1 MISHRNDYDCRKR
14 RPRKSQPRC
23 SAVWKTSSLLIC
35 AGRPGQRSMAAD
47 ETNDRRSLDT
57 GPTFSLIRSLVAD
70 RRIREDSG
78 CIFVEG
84 IRNFITALDHGWSVQ
99 TIVYSERLLI
109 APVARK
115 WVRSLKRANTPYCRV
130 TPEQFRSIS
139 CAQRASGIGAILRQK
154 IIGLE
159 QVAVHDR
166 ACWMAVGQIRTP
178 GNLGTLMR
186 TACAAGAAGFFFL
199 GDGADAFHPQAV
211 RASMGAIFGLPLV
224 RTNMTN
230 LRRWTQEHGV
240 QVIGASPDGDVL
252 FNRTH
257 YGARVMLVI
266 GEERRGLT
274 AEQRTLCDQLVR
286 IPMQDNLDSLN
297 AAVAGSLLLYEVLRP
312 ASG

>member
-1 MISHRNDYDCRKR
+1 
-14 RPRKSQPRC
+14 
-23 SAVWKTSSLLIC
+23 
-35 AGRPGQRSMAAD
+35 MAAD
-47 ETNDRRSLDT
+47 ETNDQRSLDT
-57 GPTFSLIRSLVAD
+57 GPTFSLIRTLTTD
-70 RRIREDSG
+70 RRAREASG

-84 IRNFITALDHGWSVQ
+84 IRNFITALDHGWSLQ
-99 TIVYSERLLI
+99 TLVYSERLLI

-115 WVRSLKRANTPYCRV
+115 WVRRLKRANTPYCKV

-139 CAQRASGIGAILRQK
+139 GAPRASGVAAILHQK
-154 IIGLE
+154 MVRLE
-159 QVAVHDR
+159 QVPVTGR

-211 RASMGAIFGLPLV
+211 RASMGAIFALPLV
-224 RTNMTN
+224 RTNVPN
-230 LRRWTQEHGV
+230 LRRWIQQHGV

-252 FNRTH
+252 FNRTN
-257 YGARVMLVI
+257 YGARVMLMI

-274 AEQRTLCDQLVR
+274 AEQRALCDQLVR

-312 ASG
+312 APG

>member
-1 MISHRNDYDCRKR
+1 
-14 RPRKSQPRC
+14 
-23 SAVWKTSSLLIC
+23 
-35 AGRPGQRSMAAD
+35 MAAE
-47 ETNDRRSLDT
+47 ETTDQRSLDT

-70 RRIREDSG
+70 RRTREASG

-139 CAQRASGIGAILRQK
+139 CAPRASGVGAILRQK
-154 IIGLE
+154 IVGLE
-159 QVAVHDR
+159 QVSVHDR

-186 TACAAGAAGFFFL
+186 SACAAGAAGFFFL

-224 RTNMTN
+224 STNVTS

-240 QVIGASPDGDVL
+240 QVIGASPDGDVS

-257 YGARVMLVI
+257 YGARVMLMI

-286 IPMQDNLDSLN
+286 IPMQDSLDSLN

>member
-1 MISHRNDYDCRKR
+1 
-14 RPRKSQPRC
+14 
-23 SAVWKTSSLLIC
+23 
-35 AGRPGQRSMAAD
+35 MAAD

-57 GPTFSLIRSLVAD
+57 GPTFSLIRSLIAD
-70 RRIREDSG
+70 RRIREASG

-139 CAQRASGIGAILRQK
+139 CAQRASGVGAILRQK
-154 IIGLE
+154 IVGLE
-159 QVAVHDR
+159 QVSVHDR

-178 GNLGTLMR
+178 GNLGTLIR

-199 GDGADAFHPQAV
+199 GDGADAFHPLAV

-224 RTNMTN
+224 RTNVTN

-240 QVIGASPDGDVL
+240 QVTGASPDGDVL
-252 FNRTH
+252 FNRTR
-257 YGARVMLVI
+257 YGARVMLMI

-274 AEQRTLCDQLVR
+274 AGQRTLCDQLVR

>member
-1 MISHRNDYDCRKR
+1 
-14 RPRKSQPRC
+14 
-23 SAVWKTSSLLIC
+23 
-35 AGRPGQRSMAAD
+35 MAAD
-47 ETNDRRSLDT
+47 EANDQRSLDT
-57 GPTFSLIRSLVAD
+57 GPTFSLIRSLIAD
-70 RRIREDSG
+70 RRVRDASG

-115 WVRSLKRANTPYCRV
+115 WVRRLKRADTPYCRV

-139 CAQRASGIGAILRQK
+139 GAQRASGIGAILRQK
-154 IIGLE
+154 IVGLD
-159 QVAVHDR
+159 QVSVRDR
-166 ACWMAVGQIRTP
+166 ACWMAVGEIRTA

-186 TACAAGAAGFFFL
+186 TAYAAGAAGFFFL
-199 GDGADAFHPQAV
+199 GDVTDVFHPLAV

-224 RTNMTN
+224 RTNVTN
-230 LRRWTQEHGV
+230 LRRWTQRHGV
-240 QVIGASPDGDVL
+240 QVIGASPDGDVP

-257 YGARVMLVI
+257 YDARVLLMI

-274 AEQRTLCDQLVR
+274 AEQRTLCDQLVH
-286 IPMQDNLDSLN
+286 IPMHDNLDSLN

-312 ASG
+312 PASRG

>member
-1 MISHRNDYDCRKR
+1 
-14 RPRKSQPRC
+14 
-23 SAVWKTSSLLIC
+23 
-35 AGRPGQRSMAAD
+35 
-47 ETNDRRSLDT
+47 
-57 GPTFSLIRSLVAD
+57 
-70 RRIREDSG
+70 
-78 CIFVEG
+78 
-84 IRNFITALDHGWSVQ
+84 
-99 TIVYSERLLI
+99 
-109 APVARK
+109 
-115 WVRSLKRANTPYCRV
+115 
-130 TPEQFRSIS
+130 
-139 CAQRASGIGAILRQK
+139 
-154 IIGLE
+154 
-159 QVAVHDR
+159 
-166 ACWMAVGQIRTP
+166 MAVGQIRTP

-186 TACAAGAAGFFFL
+186 SAYAAGAAGFFFL

-224 RTNMTN
+224 RTNVTN

-257 YGARVMLVI
+257 YGARVMLMI

>member
-1 MISHRNDYDCRKR
+1 
-14 RPRKSQPRC
+14 
-23 SAVWKTSSLLIC
+23 
-35 AGRPGQRSMAAD
+35 MAAD

-57 GPTFSLIRSLVAD
+57 GPTFSLIRSLIAD
-70 RRIREDSG
+70 RRIRAASG

-84 IRNFITALDHGWSVQ
+84 IRNFITAVDHGWSVQ

-115 WVRSLKRANTPYCRV
+115 WVRRLKRADTPYCRV

-139 CAQRASGIGAILRQK
+139 CAQRASGVGAILRQK
-154 IIGLE
+154 IVGLE
-159 QVAVHDR
+159 QVAPRER

-199 GDGADAFHPQAV
+199 GDVTDAFHPQAV

-224 RTNMTN
+224 RTNVTS

-257 YGARVMLVI
+257 YGARVMLMI